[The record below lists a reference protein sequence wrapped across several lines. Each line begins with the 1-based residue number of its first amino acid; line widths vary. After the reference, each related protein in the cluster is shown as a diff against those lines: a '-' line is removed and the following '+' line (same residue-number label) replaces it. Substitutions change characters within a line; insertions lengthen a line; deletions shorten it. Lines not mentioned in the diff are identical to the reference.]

1 MTAYLVT
8 YQMII
13 RFKETFFL
21 FSHSHAY
28 YAMLRLM
35 RISKI
40 IFVLGS
46 KFIWHSLHNIWQNS
60 RFDIK
65 STANS
70 ISRLFQILLIPN
82 SAHSRFC
89 PFQILLIPNSTH
101 SILDWFHFRLILFLA
116 HLIFSSFHFRLIPFM
131 AHSILA
137 HSRFGSFRFWL
148 ISKSAIFIFVL
159 FYFLIIPFLH
169 YSFFCSF
176 LLIKNQIAHIT
187 QKS

>member
-1 MTAYLVT
+1 MLRIKWLSDLKSLFFSYFRTAML
-8 YQMII
+8 I
-13 RFKETFFL
+13 
-21 FSHSHAY
+21 

-131 AHSILA
+131 AHS
-137 HSRFGSFRFWL
+137 RFGSFRFWL